1 MNALKE
7 LGEFKRVILVTGSPG
22 VGKTVVSR
30 LLASR
35 FNGLRIGLA
44 ELVKQEG
51 LISGLDE
58 ARETLIADVEKV
70 SKRTL
75 EIMQDCEG
83 DVIVDGHFAVDVVPT
98 EDVNLVFVLRRHPN
112 ELKTFLEK
120 RGFGNRKLWENLA
133 AEILDVCL
141 SEAVETCG
149 VDKVCEIDA
158 SGKGVEAVVEDIIL
172 ILEGRQNCKVG
183 AVDWL
188 GRLDEEGQLDEF
200 LKHF

>member
-1 MNALKE
+1 VNALKE

-22 VGKTVVSR
+22 VGKTVVSC

-35 FNGLRIGLA
+35 LNGLRIGLA

-58 ARETLIADVEKV
+58 ARETLIADMEKV

-83 DVIVDGHFAVDVVPT
+83 DVIVDGHYAVDVVPT
-98 EDVNLVFVLRRHPN
+98 EDVDLVFVLRRHPN
-112 ELKTFLEK
+112 ELKTFMEK

-158 SGKGVEAVVEDIIL
+158 TGKSVEEVVEDIIL

-188 GRLDEEGQLDEF
+188 GRLDEAGQLDEF